1 MGVVASLPDRA
12 WLEAVGD
19 VDGVTTVVWDLEAP
33 APTQD
38 IDLVV
43 LPYMDAS
50 RTAPA
55 VATVSARWVQL
66 LSAGY
71 ENVARVLPEGPGL
84 CNAAGVHD
92 AATAELAVGLAIA
105 ALRGFD
111 EHTRAQDRGEWLPR
125 TFRPGLADR
134 RVLLVG
140 YGSIGRSIAR
150 RLAPFEVT
158 LTAVASRRRGGDE
171 LVDVVH
177 GIDELTVLLPEH
189 DVVVLVV
196 PGGDETAGLM
206 DADALALLPDGAL
219 VVNVAR
225 GTVLDT
231 EAVLSHAARLRFALD
246 VTDPEPLPADHPLW
260 SAPGVIVSPHVGGV
274 TEAFRPRAVA
284 MIRSQLARL
293 AAGEE
298 PDHLV
303 RRPG

>member
-105 ALRGFD
+105 ALRG
-111 EHTRAQDRGEWLPR
+111 
-125 TFRPGLADR
+125 
-134 RVLLVG
+134 
-140 YGSIGRSIAR
+140 
-150 RLAPFEVT
+150 
-158 LTAVASRRRGGDE
+158 
-171 LVDVVH
+171 
-177 GIDELTVLLPEH
+177 
-189 DVVVLVV
+189 
-196 PGGDETAGLM
+196 
-206 DADALALLPDGAL
+206 
-219 VVNVAR
+219 
-225 GTVLDT
+225 
-231 EAVLSHAARLRFALD
+231 
-246 VTDPEPLPADHPLW
+246 
-260 SAPGVIVSPHVGGV
+260 
-274 TEAFRPRAVA
+274 
-284 MIRSQLARL
+284 
-293 AAGEE
+293 
-298 PDHLV
+298 
-303 RRPG
+303 